1 MQDEHTTSSFRA
13 DLAALRCFAKELAA
27 QLQPG
32 DVLLLYGSLG
42 AGKTTLTQLLASF
55 LGVGENEYVSSPSFS
70 LVHEYQ
76 GRLPIYHMDLYRL
89 GGEDDVEASGLLE
102 YFDDQGVVVVE
113 WPERLGDCTP
123 ADYLGIH
130 LHREDAGQARL
141 MLFAQGR
148 AWQQRVLALQQS
160 LHPFRIDTDGS
171 SDGSSACS

>member
-13 DLAALRCFAKELAA
+13 DLAALRWFAKELAA

-113 WPERLGDCTP
+113 WPERLGTQGWP
-123 ADYLGIH
+123 EALALRILGAG
-130 LHREDAGQARL
+130 DA
-141 MLFAQGR
+141 
-148 AWQQRVLALQQS
+148 RVLTAEVPAAWETRWPL
-160 LHPFRIDTDGS
+160 R
-171 SDGSSACS
+171 